1 MAAAGTSGFQ
11 AMKAL
16 LSFLLALLSFTHAF
30 AQARKTE
37 NLIVIVL
44 DGMRWQEIFEG
55 ADSALIN
62 KAQFTRNK
70 ERIKSR
76 FWDDDTKKRREKL
89 MPFFWNT
96 VVRKGVAYGNRNFEN
111 TADVTNPFRLTY
123 PGFSEMLTGY
133 ADPAIS
139 SNRLV
144 TSKSQNV
151 LEFINRQSAYK
162 GKVAVFATSD
172 LFPFLLDR
180 ANSKLY
186 INADSDSV
194 AFSSSE
200 FQLLNEMQ
208 RLSNKPTTERPDLL
222 TYFAARAYVKAYKP
236 KVLYLA
242 LGETDAFAHQGNYD
256 QYLETAKAEDQMI
269 SELWTLMQ
277 SMPQYKDKTTLLL
290 TCDHGR
296 GNKIKEQW
304 IGHGAQIEDS
314 GQIWIAAMG
323 PDIKASGEAKN
334 QNKFYQ
340 AQLAATMSAILGFDF
355 KPETHKAMEPIR
367 SIVNN

>member
-11 AMKAL
+11 IMNAL
-16 LSFLLALLSFTHAF
+16 LAVTFTFLSFTHAF
-30 AQARKTE
+30 ALSRKTE
-37 NLIVIVL
+37 NLVVIVL
-44 DGMRWQEIFEG
+44 DGMRWQEVFEG
-55 ADSALIN
+55 ADSVLIG

-70 ERIKSR
+70 DRIKSK
-76 FWDDDTKKRREKL
+76 FWDDDIRKRREKL

-96 VVRKGVAYGNRNFEN
+96 VVTNGVAYGNRNFGN

-123 PGFSEMLTGY
+123 PGFSEMLTGF

-151 LEFINRQSAYK
+151 LEFINRRNAYK

-172 LFPFLLDR
+172 IFPFLLDR
-180 ANSKLY
+180 PNSKLY
-186 INADSDSV
+186 VNADSDSL
-194 AFSSSE
+194 AFLSKE
-200 FQLLNEMQ
+200 FKLLNEMQ

-222 TYFAARAYVKAYKP
+222 TYFAAREYVKAYKP

-242 LGETDAFAHQGNYD
+242 LGETDAFAHQGDYD

-269 SELWTLMQ
+269 SELWTLIQ
-277 SMPQYKDKTTLLL
+277 SMPQYKDKTTLIL

-296 GNKIKEQW
+296 GDKIKEQW
-304 IGHGAQIEDS
+304 IGHGPQIEDS
-314 GQIWIAAMG
+314 GEIWIAAMG

-334 QNKFYQ
+334 ENRMHQ
-340 AQLAATMSAILGFDF
+340 AQLAATMSAILGYDF
-355 KPETHKAMEPIR
+355 RPETHKAMEPIR
-367 SIVNN
+367 SLITK